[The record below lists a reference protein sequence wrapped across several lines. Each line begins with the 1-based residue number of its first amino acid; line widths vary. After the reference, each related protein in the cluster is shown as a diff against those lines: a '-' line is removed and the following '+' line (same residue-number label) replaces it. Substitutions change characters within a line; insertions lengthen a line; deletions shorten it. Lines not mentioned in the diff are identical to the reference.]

1 MTTAPSTHTAKFF
14 NGDWVQL
21 APWYYDPLHDYA
33 FFKYEPSMLK
43 TKPIEIELA
52 PEKARR
58 NTEFMVVGNDN
69 GEKLSSAVGYLD
81 DVMRGPPEYSSNGL
95 ELVDVNTVYYTSLT
109 MNSRGSSGAP
119 VLDVDG
125 KALAIVGGG
134 SSSSRHI
141 MMLPLHQ
148 AKKTLAILQD
158 GELPPRGTIQAVLV
172 RKEPSEL
179 ERIGF
184 PVDEVIAMSG
194 EFRKEKGLLQIEST
208 VPRGPAFQKLMQGD
222 VLALADGKP
231 VSEHHHCRI
240 PRQPAVRGVC

>member
-1 MTTAPSTHTAKFF
+1 AVVFITTSVHLHFDTACQDTHISTGFVVDAKRGIIMTNRHVMTTAPSTHTAKFF

-69 GEKLSSAVGYLD
+69 GEKLSSAVGHLD

-134 SSSSRHI
+134 SSSSQHI

-158 GELPPRGTIQAVLV
+158 
-172 RKEPSEL
+172 
-179 ERIGF
+179 
-184 PVDEVIAMSG
+184 
-194 EFRKEKGLLQIEST
+194 
-208 VPRGPAFQKLMQGD
+208 
-222 VLALADGKP
+222 
-231 VSEHHHCRI
+231 
-240 PRQPAVRGVC
+240 